1 MPKHKNYLSVNFSTS
16 NKPESDYPAKLAKLL
31 LNDLP
36 LGQLRLLDV
45 GSGRGDLARAF
56 RQLGSNVDVADVN
69 YEARDMAGSDFIFHS
84 ISKDGE
90 LGAPSDTYDVVLF
103 KSVIEHLHDPYP
115 LLTEIRR
122 VLKVGG
128 TLIAMTPNWTH
139 NADVFYDAV
148 GHVQPYTKRSLR
160 LTLEIANF
168 SLTSCRSFR
177 QVPWTWSPIGRYIAA
192 GLGPAFRILPRG
204 FRNPRLR
211 FLRETTLLAIAVR
224 DR

>member
-1 MPKHKNYLSVNFSTS
+1 MPTHKNYLSVNFSNS

-31 LNDLP
+31 LNHIP
-36 LGQLRLLDV
+36 LGQPRLLDV
-45 GSGRGDLARAF
+45 GSGRGDLAKAF
-56 RQLGSNVDVADVN
+56 RELGSNVDVADVN
-69 YEARDMAGSDFIFHS
+69 SEARDLVGSDFIFHS
-84 ISKDGE
+84 ISKAGE
-90 LGAPSDTYDVVLF
+90 LAASSDTYDVVVF

-168 SLTSCRSFR
+168 SVTSCESFR
-177 QVPWTWSPIGRYIAA
+177 QVPWTWSPIGRLISAS
-192 GLGPAFRILPRG
+192 LIPTFRILPRRL
-204 FRNPRLR
+204 RNPSLR